1 MESVRIY
8 NPHKER
14 ERIALTRNENDK
26 YMQDICFE
34 GECLKGQSVSIIAVC
49 VADVL
54 IIVIEE

>member
-1 MESVRIY
+1 
-8 NPHKER
+8 
-14 ERIALTRNENDK
+14 
-26 YMQDICFE
+26 MQDICFE